1 MEFIRPYLLYL
12 IAIILLQLLLSVVA
26 LIDLVRRPKVNGPK
40 WIWVVMILFISF
52 GPIAYFLLGRQE
64 E

>member
-1 MEFIRPYLLYL
+1 MESIRPYLLYL

-40 WIWVVMILFISF
+40 WIWGVMILFISF

>member
-1 MEFIRPYLLYL
+1 MESIRPYLLYL